1 MSPVAHAVCFAMLA
15 AGDYPAPPREEHP
28 LVPVIRFAEEG
39 LRQIDVQLKDYTCTL
54 VKRERING
62 RLASPGSA
70 AVKLRHQQVRDGEVV
85 VPFSVYMRFS
95 APSRQKGHEAVYVQG
110 QHQGRVIGHN
120 GLRAAH
126 VTLAVPPRSELAMRG
141 NHYPITEMGVRNM
154 IERLLEVAREEL
166 GYDETEVEYFAGA
179 KVNDRACTVIQVTH
193 PVPRD
198 HFRYHLARVFIDD
211 ELRLPI
217 RYASYDWPKQAGG
230 KPRLIEEYTFLDLK
244 LNVGLS
250 DRDFDYRNP
259 DYMFR
264 KDFRP

>member
-1 MSPVAHAVCFAMLA
+1 MPPVAHVLCFAMLA
-15 AGDYPAPPREEHP
+15 AGGGPDQPREEHP

-39 LRQIDVQLKDYTCTL
+39 LRRIDAQLEDYTCTL
-54 VKRERING
+54 VKRERIAG
-62 RLASPGSA
+62 GLASPA
-70 AVKLRHQQVRDGEVV
+70 CALVKLRHQQVRDGEVV

-95 APSRQKGHEAVYVQG
+95 APTREKGREAVYVQG
-110 QHQGRVIGHN
+110 QHRGRVIGHN
-120 GLRAAH
+120 GLRAAN

-141 NHYPITEMGVRNM
+141 NHYPITEMGVRNL
-154 IERLLEVAREEL
+154 IERLLEVAREDL
-166 GYDETEVEYFAGA
+166 AYDEVEVEYFAGA
-179 KVNDRACTVIQVTH
+179 KLNDRTCTVIQVTH
-193 PVPRD
+193 PVRRD
-198 HFRYHLARVFIDD
+198 YFRYHLARVFIDD

-217 RYASYDWPKQAGG
+217 RYASYDWPNEEGG
-230 KPRLIEEYTFLDLK
+230 KPRLIEEYTFLDLE

>member
-1 MSPVAHAVCFAMLA
+1 MVSVVHAVCFAIFA
-15 AGDYPAPPREEHP
+15 AGDYPTQPREEHP
-28 LVPVIRFAEEG
+28 LAPVVQFAERE
-39 LRQIDVQLKDYTCTL
+39 LRRIDARLNDYTCTL

-62 RLASPGSA
+62 RVAAPTCA

-95 APSRQKGHEAVYVQG
+95 APSREKGREAVYVQG
-110 QHQGRVIGHN
+110 QHRGKVIGHN

-141 NHYPITEMGVRNM
+141 HHYPITEMGMRNL

-166 GYDETEVEYFAGA
+166 EYDETEVEYFAKA
-179 KVNDRACTVIQVTH
+179 KMNDRTCTVIQVTH
-193 PVPRD
+193 PLPRD
-198 HFRYHLARVFIDD
+198 HFRYHIARVFIDD

-217 RYASYDWPKQAGG
+217 RYASYDWPKEVGG
-230 KPRLIEEYTFLDLK
+230 KPRLIEEYTYLDIEI
-244 LNVGLS
+244 NVGLT

-259 DYMFR
+259 DYKFR
-264 KDFRP
+264 KGFRP